1 MHEKDQKLIHE
12 MLGIQTRLQ
21 NELTYSQLHQ
31 FRFLYQDFCNETWE
45 KSKLLCANHF
55 SPYADYRRA
64 ECPINQYDVDSANQI
79 IELTKKPPLDL
90 RGQCTLESKI
100 DWVLG

>member
-1 MHEKDQKLIHE
+1 MNELNRNLATEMEGIHN
-12 MLGIQTRLQ
+12 RLL

-55 SPYADYRRA
+55 SPYADYSMA
-64 ECPINQYDVDSANQI
+64 ENPVNQYDVDTANKI
-79 IELTKKPPLDL
+79 IELAKTPPLDL
-90 RGQCTLESKI
+90 RGRRTLESKI